1 MNFQTFCCFQLSIIY
16 DEAFVSWT
24 IFSVST
30 FGRRC
35 QKQSYCLQIR
45 LTVAAR
51 SAAARVLIDGL
62 IVRENCYM
70 RSYLLAY
77 KMSLVEVLQKTLP
90 RIEDEIQIVSISKE
104 LCSIE
109 T

>member
-24 IFSVST
+24 MFSVST

-35 QKQSYCLQIR
+35 QKQSYCLRIR

-51 SAAARVLIDGL
+51 SAARVLIDGL

-70 RSYLLAY
+70 RSCFLAY
-77 KMSLVEVLQKTLP
+77 KMSLVEVLQKTLL
-90 RIEDEIQIVSISKE
+90 RIEGEIQTVSISKE